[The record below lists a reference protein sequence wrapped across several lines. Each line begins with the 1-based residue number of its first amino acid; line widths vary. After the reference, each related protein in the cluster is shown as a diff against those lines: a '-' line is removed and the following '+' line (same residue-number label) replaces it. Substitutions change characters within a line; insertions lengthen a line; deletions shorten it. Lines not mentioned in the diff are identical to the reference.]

1 MNKKEYEGKLAHDN
15 AWYLANMAMKSSLQ
29 ERKMAIEM
37 LDNLYATKSFSTG
50 RQQHA
55 VLEIIKD
62 RDKVEKEKKIKKI
75 TKNIENF

>member
-15 AWYLANMAMKSSLQ
+15 ACYLINMARRGHLQ
-29 ERKMAIEM
+29 QKMAQDI
-37 LDNLYATKSFSTG
+37 LNDLYASKAFSTG

-55 VLEIIKD
+55 ILEIVKD
-62 RDKVEKEKKIKKI
+62 RDKVAKEKKIKKI